1 MSGGIETY
9 HCNEHRVSIEA
20 EKKTVNAN
28 RVVFAEVL
36 RAFAAP
42 LVVVAH
48 YCELYLYHQDYVSK
62 VSLISIDPVQAPVWI
77 RTVIFHTVN
86 FGALGVALFFLISGF
101 VIPMSLDRYGGR
113 SFVITRFFR
122 LYPAYFVALIVS
134 SGVLGLSSHV
144 FGAPWP
150 FSLWDIGAN
159 LAIMPDVFGTQAIV
173 GTVWTLLIEIKFY
186 ILVGIFV
193 SFIRRGSIKFLLAV
207 AFSIFVAQ
215 GLLWARCHGQ
225 ADACWGEFSIHYL
238 MMSWEFDY
246 LIFMMIGVVFYY
258 HFRKKASTKACI
270 LAGGL
275 FMTLFAVTWS
285 LNEPYERIVS
295 NPSTTYLAALGIFW
309 ISYVRR
315 SRFRTVPI
323 VSFMAD
329 ISYTLYLLH
338 MYLGFVALRLL
349 SLAGVP
355 YLVGLPVVVAG
366 VVGASWLL
374 TVWVEKP
381 FIAVGKRLVRGADA
395 RGPVAPAGV
404 ASLPVRSEA

>member
-1 MSGGIETY
+1 MNRTIETESS
-9 HCNEHRVSIEA
+9 NEHRVSTEVA
-20 EKKTVNAN
+20 KETGNAN
-28 RVVFAEVL
+28 RVIFAEIL

-42 LVVVAH
+42 LVVIAH
-48 YCELYLYHQDYVSK
+48 YCELYLYHKDYVSK
-62 VSLISIDPVQAPVWI
+62 VSLISIDPIQAPGWI
-77 RTVIFHTVN
+77 RTFVFHTVN
-86 FGALGVALFFLISGF
+86 FGALGVAMFFLISGF
-101 VIPMSLDRYGGR
+101 VIPLSLERYGGR

-122 LYPAYFVALIVS
+122 LYPAYFVALIVT

-144 FGAPWP
+144 FAAPWP

-159 LAIMPDVFGTQAIV
+159 VAIMPDVFGTQAIV

-186 ILVGIFV
+186 ILVGVFV

-207 AFSIFVAQ
+207 AFSIFVVQ

-225 ADACWGEFSIHYL
+225 ADACWGEFSFHYF

-246 LIFMMIGVVFYY
+246 LIFMMIGVIFYY
-258 HFRKKASTKACI
+258 HFKNKASTKACI

-275 FMTLFAVTWS
+275 LMTLFAVTWS

-309 ISYVRR
+309 VSYVRR
-315 SRFRTVPI
+315 SRFRAVPI
-323 VSFMAD
+323 MGFMAD

-355 YLVGLPVVVAG
+355 YVAALPVVVAG

-381 FIAVGKRLVRGADA
+381 FIAVGKRLVRRTDA
-395 RGPVAPAGV
+395 RGPVAPADLAHV
-404 ASLPVRSEA
+404 PVRSEA